1 VPCERRAHPC
11 VRLTRPTGA
20 VRADGGD
27 EGAAPMP
34 EFDLSAIDLA
44 IIGAYIVGIL
54 FIGFWVGRKKEDSE
68 SYFLAGRGMSW
79 PLVGFALI
87 AANFSGSLY
96 LGLAG
101 AGYDQGIAV
110 WNYEWMATL
119 VLVFFAVLILPIY
132 LQSRIS
138 TVPEFLE
145 KRYDH
150 RARKAFSAFNVVT
163 GMFIDSAGAMF
174 AGALVLSLLFPDV
187 PLMVHIIAI
196 ALLGGVYVILG
207 GLQAVMI
214 TDTIQGALLFLA
226 GGVIFVAAFGNFDFD
241 WGVLPEL
248 APEGGFTIAPPP
260 DDEFLPW
267 PGLFTGAVWLG
278 FYVWITNHMVVQK
291 VLSARNLDHG
301 RWGALFAGLMQLPLL
316 VLLIFPGILARG
328 VFEELEDPDLAWPS
342 LVFEFLPVGV
352 RGVVV
357 AALIAALMSTLDSVL
372 NGASSLVINDWVK
385 TRDKEYTERQ
395 LLRYGRIMVGVFM
408 VVAAAWAPVITT
420 FANIV
425 EYFQSF
431 LGYVTMPVVIVL
443 LGGIFW
449 KRATSQ
455 AGFWTLATVFPLGL
469 LGFFTGEIFELYD
482 LQFLYATGVM
492 VVLSIVAFVAI
503 SLVTPAPDPSTFEE
517 VSFDRSTWGR
527 ETEELRGKPW
537 YRNYRYLALAL
548 LVVTVAVVVPFI

>member
-1 VPCERRAHPC
+1 
-11 VRLTRPTGA
+11 
-20 VRADGGD
+20 
-27 EGAAPMP
+27 MP
-34 EFDLSAIDLA
+34 EFELQTIDLA
-44 IIGAYIVGIL
+44 IIASYIVGVV

-96 LGLAG
+96 IGLAG

-110 WNYEWMATL
+110 WNYEWIATL
-119 VLVFFAVLILPIY
+119 ILLFFAVLILPIY
-132 LQSRIS
+132 LQTKIS

-145 KRYDH
+145 KRYDR

-163 GMFIDSAGAMF
+163 GMLIDSAGAMF

-196 ALLGGVYVILG
+196 AVLAGGYVILG

-214 TDTIQGALLFLA
+214 TDTIQGALLFIA
-226 GGVIFVAAFGNFDFD
+226 GGIIFVMAFANFDYD
-241 WGVLPEL
+241 WSVLPEL
-248 APEGGFTIAPPP
+248 APEDGFTLTPPA
-260 DDEFLPW
+260 DDDFLPW
-267 PGLFTGAVWLG
+267 PGIFTGAIWLG

-291 VLSARNLDHG
+291 VLSAKNLDHG
-301 RWGALFAGLMQLPLL
+301 RWGALFAGIMQLPLL

-328 VFEELEDPDLAWPS
+328 VFDDLEDPDLAWPS

-395 LLRYGRIMVGVFM
+395 LLRYGRIMVAVFM
-408 VVAAAWAPVITT
+408 VIAAAWAPVITT

-431 LGYVTMPVVIVL
+431 LGYVTMPIVVVL

-449 KRATSQ
+449 KRPSNDA
-455 AGFWTLATVFPLGL
+455 
-469 LGFFTGEIFELYD
+469 GFFTLAIVFPIGLAGFVAGEILELYD

-492 VVLSIVAFVAI
+492 VLLSVAVFVGI
-503 SLVTPAPDPSTFEE
+503 SLTRPAPEPERIQEVVFTRNTWREE
-517 VSFDRSTWGR
+517 SA
-527 ETEELRGKPW
+527 ELREKPI
-537 YRNYRYLALAL
+537 YANYRYLALASL
-548 LVVTVAVVVPFI
+548 LITIAVVVPFL

>member
-1 VPCERRAHPC
+1 
-11 VRLTRPTGA
+11 
-20 VRADGGD
+20 
-27 EGAAPMP
+27 MP
-34 EFDLSAIDLA
+34 EFDLQAIDLA
-44 IIGAYIVGIL
+44 IIGLYIVGIL

-68 SYFLAGRGMSW
+68 GFFLAGRGMSW

-87 AANFSGSLY
+87 SANFSGSLY

-119 VLVFFAVLILPIY
+119 VLLVFAILILPIY
-132 LQSRIS
+132 LQSKIS

-145 KRYDH
+145 RRYDTKS
-150 RARKAFSAFNVVT
+150 RKAFSAFTVVT
-163 GMFIDSAGAMF
+163 GMLIDSAGAMF
-174 AGALVLSLLFPDV
+174 AGALVLQLLFPEV
-187 PLMVHIIAI
+187 PLMVHIVAI

-207 GLQAVMI
+207 GLEAVMV
-214 TDTIQGALLFLA
+214 TDTIQGVLLFAA
-226 GGVIFVAAFGNFDFD
+226 GAIIFVTVFANFDYD
-241 WGVLPEL
+241 WSVLPEL

-267 PGLFTGAVWLG
+267 PGIFTGALWLG

-291 VLSARNLDHG
+291 VLSAKNLDHG
-301 RWGALFAGLMQLPLL
+301 RWGALFAGFMQLPLL

-328 VFEELEDPDLAWPS
+328 VFEDLEDPDLAWPS
-342 LVFEFLPVGV
+342 LVFEFLPIGL

-372 NGASSLVINDWVK
+372 NGASSLVVNDFIK
-385 TRDKEYTERQ
+385 PRRPDYSESQ
-395 LLRYGRIMVGVFM
+395 LLLRGRVLVGVFM
-408 VVAAAWAPVITT
+408 IVAALWAPVITT
-420 FANIV
+420 FEGIV
-425 EYFQSF
+425 EFFQSF

-449 KRATSQ
+449 KRASKQ

-469 LGFFTGEIFELYD
+469 VGFFAGEIFELYE

-492 VVLSIVAFVAI
+492 VVISIVAFVGI
-503 SLVTPAPDPSTFEE
+503 SLATPAPDPTEFADVTF
-517 VSFDRSTWGR
+517 TR
-527 ETEELRGKPW
+527 ETWRNENEELAGKPK
-537 YRNYRYLALAL
+537 YQNYRYISLAIF
-548 LVVTVAVVVPFI
+548 VVTVAVVVPFI

>member
-1 VPCERRAHPC
+1 
-11 VRLTRPTGA
+11 
-20 VRADGGD
+20 
-27 EGAAPMP
+27 MP
-34 EFDLSAIDLA
+34 EFDLQAVDLV

-68 SYFLAGRGMSW
+68 GFFLAGRGMSW

-87 AANFSGSLY
+87 SANFSGSLY

-119 VLVFFAVLILPIY
+119 VLLVFAILILPIY
-132 LQSRIS
+132 LQSKIS

-145 KRYDH
+145 RRYDTKS
-150 RARKAFSAFNVVT
+150 RKAFSAFTVVT
-163 GMFIDSAGAMF
+163 GMLIDSAGAMF
-174 AGALVLSLLFPDV
+174 AGALVLQLLFPDV
-187 PLMVHIIAI
+187 PLMVHIVAI

-207 GLQAVMI
+207 GLEAVMV
-214 TDTIQGALLFLA
+214 TDTIQGVLLFTA
-226 GGVIFVAAFGNFDFD
+226 GAIIFIAVFANFDYD
-241 WGVLPEL
+241 WSVLPEL

-260 DDEFLPW
+260 DDDFLPW
-267 PGLFTGAVWLG
+267 PGIFTGALWLG

-291 VLSARNLDHG
+291 VLSAKNLDHG
-301 RWGALFAGLMQLPLL
+301 RWGALFAGFMQLPLL

-328 VFEELEDPDLAWPS
+328 VFDDLPEPDLAWPA

-352 RGVVV
+352 RGLIV

-372 NGASSLVINDWVK
+372 NGASSLVVNDFIK
-385 TRDKEYTERQ
+385 PRRGDYTEAQ
-395 LLRYGRIMVGVFM
+395 LLLRGRILVGVFM

-420 FANIV
+420 FEGIV
-425 EYFQSF
+425 EFFQSF
-431 LGYVTMPVVIVL
+431 LGYVTMPIVIVL

-449 KRATSQ
+449 KRASKE

-469 LGFFTGEIFELYD
+469 VGFFAGEIFELYE

-492 VVLSIVAFVAI
+492 VVISVVAFVGI
-503 SLVTPAPDPSTFEE
+503 SLATPAPDPAEFAE
-517 VSFDRSTWGR
+517 VSFTRDTWR
-527 ETEELRGKPW
+527 NENEELADKPF
-537 YRNYRYLALAL
+537 YQNYRYISLAIFI
-548 LVVTVAVVVPFI
+548 VTVAVVVPFI

>member
-1 VPCERRAHPC
+1 
-11 VRLTRPTGA
+11 
-20 VRADGGD
+20 
-27 EGAAPMP
+27 MP
-34 EFDLSAIDLA
+34 EFDLTAIDLA

-291 VLSARNLDHG
+291 VLSAKNLDHG

-469 LGFFTGEIFELYD
+469 VGFFTGEIFELYD

-503 SLVTPAPDPSTFEE
+503 SLATPAPDPSTFEE

-548 LVVTVAVVVPFI
+548 LVVTVAVVIPFI